1 MLKNTKAPQIDAP
14 HSSSMDT
21 PAMPLAN
28 DDKAIS
34 ETSID
39 DNDNNTDNDDHIPV
53 DEIDEPLAPTN
64 NSDASEHAP
73 PIRIIVARSFSPFS
87 CFPPSSAP
95 PTPLKMWTKLSS
107 STLSLFS
114 ISLHK
119 ILSSLLYN

>member
-1 MLKNTKAPQIDAP
+1 MLKNTHPPQIDAP

-53 DEIDEPLAPTN
+53 DEIDEPLAPLIIQMPLN
-64 NSDASEHAP
+64 MHLQFVFSIGS
-73 PIRIIVARSFSPFS
+73 PILFPFFM
-87 CFPPSSAP
+87 FPPSSAP
-95 PTPLKMWTKLSS
+95 
-107 STLSLFS
+107 
-114 ISLHK
+114 
-119 ILSSLLYN
+119 SSLEDVD